1 MTGSDLIV
9 AAPWIAF
16 AVTLA
21 IVCFLLLRL
30 DRASRST
37 RRRRIKDASEKD
49 GHHDQQEARCPEKEL
64 NRKRWEKVSGSG
76 GDRAGR

>member
-9 AAPWIAF
+9 VAPWIAF
-16 AVTLA
+16 AITLA

-37 RRRRIKDASEKD
+37 RRRRTWAAREKN
-49 GHHDQQEARCPEKEL
+49 GRHDRQEARCPEKNL
-64 NRKRWEKVSGSG
+64 
-76 GDRAGR
+76 RASDGRR

>member
-37 RRRRIKDASEKD
+37 RRHRIEAASEKD
-49 GHHDQQEARCPEKEL
+49 DRHDQQEARCPEKNL
-64 NRKRWEKVSGSG
+64 TGS
-76 GDRAGR
+76 DGRR